1 MKHRIAIAAVTAAV
15 LIGGGTATA
24 AAFADDSGR
33 DSHDSAKVLG
43 KHTSDDDNKVLGR
56 HTSDDDTADDRGRH
70 TTRPTPVTRSAAID
84 AALRS
89 APGTVTSIELD
100 DADRSGGAPHWE
112 IEINGKDGR
121 HHELDVDARTA
132 AVTPDHSDDDRRGHD
147 RHGEDHRGDDRHG
160 DDRHG
165 DDRHDDRDDD

>member
-33 DSHDSAKVLG
+33 HSHDSAKVLG
-43 KHTSDDDNKVLGR
+43 KHTSDDNNNHRDLQ
-56 HTSDDDTADDRGRH
+56 TP
-70 TTRPTPVTRSAAID
+70 RPAQVTRSAAMD

-100 DADRSGGAPHWE
+100 DADRSGGAQHWE
-112 IEINGKDGR
+112 VEINGKDGR
-121 HHELDVDARTA
+121 HHELNVDATTA
-132 AVTPDHSDDDRRGHD
+132 EVTPDHADDGHHGGDRPGHD
-147 RHGEDHRGDDRHG
+147 RH
-160 DDRHG
+160 
-165 DDRHDDRDDD
+165 DRHDDRNDD

>member
-15 LIGGGTATA
+15 LIGGGTAAA

-33 DSHDSAKVLG
+33 DSHDSAEVLG
-43 KHTSDDDNKVLGR
+43 KHTSDDDTN
-56 HTSDDDTADDRGRH
+56 DDRGLH
-70 TTRPTPVTRSAAID
+70 TSRPASVTRSAAID

-112 IEINGKDGR
+112 VEINGKDGR
-121 HHELDVDARTA
+121 HYELNVDARTA
-132 AVTPDHSDDDRRGHD
+132 AVTPHHSDDGHHGGG
-147 RHGEDHRGDDRHG
+147 RHGH
-160 DDRHG
+160 
-165 DDRHDDRDDD
+165 DRHDDRDDD

>member
-1 MKHRIAIAAVTAAV
+1 MKRRIAIAAVTAAV
-15 LIGGGTATA
+15 LVGGGTATA
-24 AAFADDSGR
+24 VAFTDDSGR

-43 KHTSDDDNKVLGR
+43 KLTSDDDN
-56 HTSDDDTADDRGRH
+56 DNNDDRDVSTSRSV
-70 TTRPTPVTRSAAID
+70 PVTLSAAMD

-112 IEINGKDGR
+112 VDINGKDGR
-121 HHELDVDARTA
+121 HHELNVDARTA
-132 AVTPDHSDDDRRGHD
+132 TVTPDHSDDD
-147 RHGEDHRGDDRHG
+147 HRGNDRHG
-160 DDRHG
+160 DDHRG

>member
-15 LIGGGTATA
+15 LIGGGTAAA

-33 DSHDSAKVLG
+33 DSHDSAEVLG
-43 KHTSDDDNKVLGR
+43 KY
-56 HTSDDDTADDRGRH
+56 TSDDDTNDDRGLH
-70 TTRPTPVTRSAAID
+70 TSRPASVTRSAAID

-112 IEINGKDGR
+112 VEINGKDGR
-121 HHELDVDARTA
+121 HHELNVDARTA
-132 AVTPDHSDDDRRGHD
+132 AVTPHHSDDGHHGGG
-147 RHGEDHRGDDRHG
+147 RHEH
-160 DDRHG
+160 
-165 DDRHDDRDDD
+165 DRHDDRDDD

>member
-1 MKHRIAIAAVTAAV
+1 MKRRIAIAAVTAAV
-15 LIGGGTATA
+15 LVGGGTATA
-24 AAFADDSGR
+24 VAFTDDSGR

-43 KHTSDDDNKVLGR
+43 KLTSDDNDNN
-56 HTSDDDTADDRGRH
+56 DDRDVSTSRSV
-70 TTRPTPVTRSAAID
+70 PVTLSAAMD

-112 IEINGKDGR
+112 VDINGKDGR
-121 HHELDVDARTA
+121 HHELNVDARTA
-132 AVTPDHSDDDRRGHD
+132 TVTPDHSDDD
-147 RHGEDHRGDDRHG
+147 HRGNDRHG
-160 DDRHG
+160 DDHRG

>member
-24 AAFADDSGR
+24 AAFAEDSGR

-43 KHTSDDDNKVLGR
+43 NHTSDDNNNDHRDLQ
-56 HTSDDDTADDRGRH
+56 TP
-70 TTRPTPVTRSAAID
+70 RPAQVTRSAAMD

-100 DADRSGGAPHWE
+100 DADRSGEAQHWE
-112 IEINGKDGR
+112 VEINGKDGR
-121 HHELDVDARTA
+121 HHELNVDARTA
-132 AVTPDHSDDDRRGHD
+132 EVTPDHSDDGHHGGDRPGH
-147 RHGEDHRGDDRHG
+147 
-160 DDRHG
+160 
-165 DDRHDDRDDD
+165 DRHDDRDDRDDD

>member
-15 LIGGGTATA
+15 LIGGGTAAA

-33 DSHDSAKVLG
+33 DSHDSAEVLG
-43 KHTSDDDNKVLGR
+43 KHTSDDNTKMLGKHTSDDNTKMLGK
-56 HTSDDDTADDRGRH
+56 HTSDDDTNDDRGLH
-70 TTRPTPVTRSAAID
+70 TSRPASVTRSAAID

-112 IEINGKDGR
+112 VEINGRDGR
-121 HHELDVDARTA
+121 HHELNVDARTA
-132 AVTPDHSDDDRRGHD
+132 AVTPHHSDDGHHGGG
-147 RHGEDHRGDDRHG
+147 RHGH
-160 DDRHG
+160 
-165 DDRHDDRDDD
+165 DRHDDRDDD

>member
-43 KHTSDDDNKVLGR
+43 ERTSDDNNKVLGR
-56 HTSDDDTADDRGRH
+56 HTSDDDTADDRGLH
-70 TTRPTPVTRSAAID
+70 TTRPAPVTRSAAID

-89 APGTVTSIELD
+89 TPGTVTSVELD
-100 DADRSGGAPHWE
+100 DADRSGEASHWE

-121 HHELDVDARTA
+121 HHELNVDARTA
-132 AVTPDHSDDDRRGHD
+132 AVTPHHSDDD
-147 RHGEDHRGDDRHG
+147 HRTDDRHG
-160 DDRHG
+160 DDHRTDDRRG
-165 DDRHDDRDDD
+165 DDRHDDRDND

>member
-24 AAFADDSGR
+24 AALADDSGR

-43 KHTSDDDNKVLGR
+43 RHTTDDDNKVLGKP
-56 HTSDDDTADDRGRH
+56 TSGDGTNDDRGLH
-70 TTRPTPVTRSAAID
+70 TPRPASVTRSAAID

-100 DADRSGGAPHWE
+100 DADRSGGAPYWE
-112 IEINGKDGR
+112 VEINGKDGR
-121 HHELDVDARTA
+121 HYELDVDARTA
-132 AVTPDHSDDDRRGHD
+132 AVSPHHSDEGHHSDDDHHGGDRRGH
-147 RHGEDHRGDDRHG
+147 
-160 DDRHG
+160 
-165 DDRHDDRDDD
+165 DRHDDRDDD